1 MSRIAETRELIESD
15 AERLWHLRLRALD
28 SEPKAFGASAEEH
41 RRTPLDKYAARLQSG
56 TRESFVMG
64 ALTGGS
70 DLIGMAGFYRD
81 QNVKEQHKGHI
92 WGVFVEPSHRGRG
105 IGRTLISAI
114 LDRARALRYL
124 SQVQL
129 SVATTQREARSLY
142 FGFGFRGFGIE
153 RQALKVSNEYVD
165 EEHMVLFL

>member
-1 MSRIAETRELIESD
+1 MSQRAEIRELIESD

-28 SEPKAFGASAEEH
+28 SEPKAFGESTEEH
-41 RRTPLDKYAARLQSG
+41 RQKSLDEYVARLQSG
-56 TRESFVMG
+56 TGESFVMG
-64 ALTGGS
+64 ALSGS
-70 DLIGMAGFYRD
+70 DLVGMAGFYRD
-81 QNVKEQHKGHI
+81 QNVKERHKGHI

-105 IGRTLISAI
+105 IGRALISAI
-114 LDRARALRYL
+114 PDRARALRHL

-142 FGFGFRGFGIE
+142 FGFGFREFGIE
-153 RQALKVSNEYVD
+153 REALKVNGEYVD